1 MTEPRATTAAP
12 TATPTVARWYLNA
25 PFARVW
31 SILTLTS
38 VAEFLLESA
47 AAVWAVDVFGA
58 GSPQAA
64 LTVGLLV
71 LVSTGPRLVFAPL
84 AGVMTD
90 RSSYRRVLVLA
101 NLGRTAVLAAAA
113 VVAATA
119 GAGAGYA
126 SVLLL
131 TLAVLSCLQQYLPP
145 ARAAAVQAVVP
156 EADRPRAS
164 SLTMIALTVVAVAAG
179 GLGPV
184 LYIRL
189 GLPVLLVIALVAFAA
204 AAGLALGLPVTP
216 KNPQPRRLGVRAFW
230 SDVVDG
236 WRTCWQHAELR
247 TLLLGVAVYGV
258 ALGVNGTALPLFV
271 MGTLGLEAHW
281 FGLVTAAFAAGNLV
295 GALVTPRAIAAWTD
309 LTVFRSG
316 LVLLGAGYVAFALAP
331 NGVVAV
337 AAMGLCGALFAAFSV
352 AQGPI
357 MQRAAPPGMIGRVA
371 TTTGPLMALVSLAGT
386 GAASLAFAVVNRGA
400 GGASAAEGPQVY
412 RVAILAAAVALII
425 GGVLVSQA
433 SRSVPRPGTRVG

>member
-1 MTEPRATTAAP
+1 MTDARATTDAP
-12 TATPTVARWYLNA
+12 TATPRTRWYLNA

-31 SILTLTS
+31 SILTLAS

-47 AAVWAVDVFGA
+47 AAVWALDVFGPD
-58 GSPQAA
+58 SPQAA

-71 LVSTGPRLVFAPL
+71 VVSTGSRLVFAPL

-90 RSSYRRVLVLA
+90 RSSFRRVLVLA
-101 NLGRTAVLAAAA
+101 NAGRTLVLGGAA

-119 GAGAGYA
+119 GAGYA
-126 SVLLL
+126 AVLLL

-145 ARAAAVQAVVP
+145 ARAAAVQALVP

-189 GLPVLLVIALVAFAA
+189 GLPALMVVALVALVAFAA
-204 AAGLALGLPVTP
+204 AAGLGRVLPASP
-216 KNPQPRRLGVRAFW
+216 SNPQPARPGVRAFW

-236 WRTCWQHAELR
+236 WRTCWRHPELR
-247 TLLLGVAVYGV
+247 TLLLGLAVYGV

-271 MGTLGLEAHW
+271 MGTLGLDAHW

-295 GALVTPRAIAAWTD
+295 GALAAPRAIAAWTD
-309 LTVFRSG
+309 LAVFRSG

-337 AAMGLCGALFAAFSV
+337 AAMGVCGALFAAFSV

-371 TTTGPLMALVSLAGT
+371 TTTGPVMALVSLAGT
-386 GAASLAFAVVNRGA
+386 GAASLAFAVANRGA
-400 GGASAAEGPQVY
+400 DGAAAAEGPQVY
-412 RVAILAAAVALII
+412 RVAILVAAVALIV
-425 GGVLVSQA
+425 GGTLVA
-433 SRSVPRPGTRVG
+433 RATRPGRVARR

>member
-1 MTEPRATTAAP
+1 MPDARTTTPAA
-12 TATPTVARWYLNA
+12 TATPGPVRWYLNG

-58 GSPQAA
+58 DSPQAA

-71 LVSTGPRLVFAPL
+71 VVSTGPRLVFAPL

-90 RSSYRRVLVLA
+90 RSSFRRVLVLA
-101 NLGRTAVLAAAA
+101 NAGRALVLGGAA

-119 GAGAGYA
+119 GAGPGYA
-126 SVLLL
+126 AVLLL

-145 ARAAAVQAVVP
+145 ARAAAVQALVP

-184 LYIRL
+184 LYVRL
-189 GLPVLLVIALVAFAA
+189 GLPVLLVVALVAFAA
-204 AAGLALGLPVTP
+204 AAVLALGLPATP
-216 KNPQPRRLGVRAFW
+216 TSPRPARPGVRAFW
-230 SDVVDG
+230 SDVVEG
-236 WRTCWQHAELR
+236 WRTCWRHPELR
-247 TLLLGVAVYGV
+247 TLLLGLAVYGV

-271 MGTLGLEAHW
+271 LGTLGLEAHW

-295 GALVTPRAIAAWTD
+295 GALVAPRAIAAWTD
-309 LTVFRSG
+309 LAVFRSG

-337 AAMGLCGALFAAFSV
+337 AAMGVCGALFAAFSV

-371 TTTGPLMALVSLAGT
+371 TTTGPVMALVSLAGT
-386 GAASLAFAVVNRGA
+386 GAASLAFAVANRGA
-400 GGASAAEGPQVY
+400 DEAAAAEGPQVY
-412 RVAILAAAVALII
+412 RVAILVAAVALIA
-425 GGVLVSQA
+425 GGALVA
-433 SRSVPRPGTRVG
+433 RATRPGRAARR

>member
-1 MTEPRATTAAP
+1 MTEPRATTAAS
-12 TATPTVARWYLNA
+12 TATPAAARWYLNA

-31 SILTLTS
+31 GVLTLAS

-64 LTVGLLV
+64 IVIGLLV
-71 LVSTGPRLVFAPL
+71 VVSTGPRLVFAPL

-90 RSSYRRVLVLA
+90 RSSFRRVLVLA
-101 NLGRTAVLAAAA
+101 NLGRAVVVAAAA
-113 VVAATA
+113 IVAVTA
-119 GAGAGYA
+119 GAGPGYA
-126 SVLLL
+126 AVLLL
-131 TLAVLSCLQQYLPP
+131 ALAVLSCLQQYLPP

-184 LYIRL
+184 LYVRL
-189 GLPVLLVIALVAFAA
+189 GLPVLLVVALVAFAA
-204 AAGLALGLPVTP
+204 AAGLARGLPASP
-216 KNPQPRRLGVRAFW
+216 SHLQPARPGLRAFW
-230 SDVVDG
+230 SDVADG
-236 WRTCWQHAELR
+236 WRACWRHPELR
-247 TLLLGVAVYGV
+247 TLLLGLAVYGV

-271 MGTLGLEAHW
+271 LGTLGLEAHW
-281 FGLVTAAFAAGNLV
+281 FGLVSAAFAAGNLV
-295 GALVTPRAIAAWTD
+295 GALLAPRAIAAWTD

-337 AAMGLCGALFAAFSV
+337 VAMGLCGALFAAFSV

-386 GAASLAFAVVNRGA
+386 GAASLAFAVANRGA
-400 GGASAAEGPQVY
+400 GGAAAAEGPQVY
-412 RVAILAAAVALII
+412 RVAILVAAVALIV
-425 GGVLVSQA
+425 GGALVARAATS
-433 SRSVPRPGTRVG
+433 TREEGVIK

>member
-1 MTEPRATTAAP
+1 MIEPRATTAAP
-12 TATPTVARWYLNA
+12 TVTPTTRWYLTA

-47 AAVWAVDVFGA
+47 AAVWAVDVLGA
-58 GSPQAA
+58 DSPQAA
-64 LTVGLLV
+64 LTIGLLV
-71 LVSTGPRLVFAPL
+71 VVSTGPRLLFAPL

-90 RSSYRRVLVLA
+90 RSSFRRVLVVA
-101 NLGRTAVLAAAA
+101 NAGRALVLGGAA

-119 GAGAGYA
+119 GAGPGYA
-126 SVLLL
+126 GVLLL

-145 ARAAAVQAVVP
+145 ARAAAVQAVVG
-156 EADRPRAS
+156 EVDRPRAS

-184 LYIRL
+184 LYVRL
-189 GLPVLLVIALVAFAA
+189 GLPVLLVIAFVAFGAA
-204 AAGLALGLPVTP
+204 TALAPGLPATP
-216 KNPQPRRLGVRAFW
+216 PSANPARPGVRAFW

-236 WRTCWQHAELR
+236 WRTCWRHPELR
-247 TLLLGVAVYGV
+247 TLLLGLAVYGV

-271 MGTLGLEAHW
+271 LGTLGLEAHW

-295 GALVTPRAIAAWTD
+295 GALVAPRAIAAWTD
-309 LTVFRSG
+309 LAVFRSG
-316 LVLLGAGYVAFALAP
+316 LVLLGAGYVVFALAP

-337 AAMGLCGALFAAFSV
+337 VAMGVCGALFAAFSV

-386 GAASLAFAVVNRGA
+386 GVASLAFAVATRGA
-400 GGASAAEGPQVY
+400 GGAAAAEGPQVY
-412 RVAILAAAVALII
+412 RVAILMAAVVLIVGGALVART
-425 GGVLVSQA
+425 G
-433 SRSVPRPGTRVG
+433 RRR